1 MKFFKIPNIPQ
12 FFEAQFQF
20 NQMSLAQWSRGMI
33 RASGARGPGFKSR
46 LSPPKI
52 FLLMN
57 SFFLSL
63 SGHDGNH
70 DCNNRLSPDRIH
82 KELLSLIT
90 SSRETDSSEGMF

>member
-12 FFEAQFQF
+12 FLKAQFQF